1 MSTISPITGTTA
13 STTQGSA
20 GSQSLAKA
28 NEDMGERFLKLL
40 MVQVQNQDPM
50 NPLDNAQ
57 LTTQMAQ
64 INTVGGIE
72 KLNDSM
78 SKMLTKLSALDNLSG
93 LSGLQGSLQ
102 DLAGQMRQSQTVQA
116 AGLVGRDVW
125 VGGNALQV
133 RDGAARG
140 SFELRSAANAVTVDV
155 LGASGRVLGQVDL
168 GARSKGR
175 TDFSWPVPQGVPS
188 EGLTYRVRATA
199 GAATVTADQY
209 AADVVKAVSTGS
221 DGVVAQL
228 QRAGATP
235 MAQIRTFD

>member
-1 MSTISPITGTTA
+1 
-13 STTQGSA
+13 
-20 GSQSLAKA
+20 
-28 NEDMGERFLKLL
+28 
-40 MVQVQNQDPM
+40 
-50 NPLDNAQ
+50 
-57 LTTQMAQ
+57 
-64 INTVGGIE
+64 
-72 KLNDSM
+72 
-78 SKMLTKLSALDNLSG
+78 
-93 LSGLQGSLQ
+93 
-102 DLAGQMRQSQTVQA
+102 
-116 AGLVGRDVW
+116 
-125 VGGNALQV
+125 V

-199 GAATVTADQY
+199 GTATVTADLY

-228 QRAGATP
+228 QRGGATP
-235 MAQIRTFD
+235 MAQIRTFN